1 MLFRSPKET
10 MFSLYSTSIV
20 GIFGAIV
27 NTTDVEGILA
37 LDCNVTD
44 FYADNKYSQ
53 YLYYNPY
60 GNDTTV
66 TYSSEKS
73 VDLFDV
79 VSKKYLAKAGEGKV
93 KIKLP
98 AGKAAL
104 VVVLPSGTKLTPEGS
119 KIKAGDVVIA
129 YK

>member
-1 MLFRSPKET
+1 

-27 NTTDVEGILA
+27 NKTDVAGILA
-37 LDCNVTD
+37 LDCNATD
-44 FYADNKYSQ
+44 FYADNKYPE

-60 GNDTTV
+60 GKDTTI
-66 TYSSEKS
+66 TFSSEKS

-79 VSKKYLAKAGEGKV
+79 LSKKYLAKGDRGNV

-104 VVVLPSGTKLTPEGS
+104 VVILPSGTKLKPEGS
-119 KIKAGDVVIA
+119 KIKAGNVVIA

>member
-1 MLFRSPKET
+1 

-27 NTTDVEGILA
+27 NKTDVEGILA
-37 LDCNVTD
+37 LDCNATD
-44 FYADNKYSQ
+44 FYAPNKYPE
-53 YLYYNPY
+53 YLFYNPY
-60 GNDTTV
+60 GKDTTV
-66 TYSSEKS
+66 TYSSEES

-79 VSKKYLAKAGEGKV
+79 VSKKYLAKGESGKV

-104 VVVLPSGTKLTPEGS
+104 VVILPSGTKLKMDGS
-119 KIKAGDVVIA
+119 KTKAGNIVIA